1 MILCNLLYYQ
11 DGKINGIIFKI
22 LIKKSDI
29 VQLISQNTISSLKTL
44 NIRKMEEKFTI
55 DQIRDEIIKFKNDPD
70 FQKLENFYYSKSF
83 SEILGVSRREISHSG
98 FLAWLLSNIESHN
111 LGEFPIKKFLDI
123 ILKFSTNK
131 LKDQNSELYNSFV
144 TEDYEIERLFIKPEF
159 VIKNVGRL
167 DIYIDLTLLMDNKK
181 QNVKLI
187 IENKVESKE
196 NNDQTNNYFNH
207 FNTLK
212 KNEEIII
219 YIYLTPISTLE
230 LIELTEAECICKEFI
245 QINYQS
251 IVDYL
256 IEPALNQNISDR
268 TKNILTE
275 YLKSLSQPSIDDEID
290 GHKQE
295 LIMALGNE
303 ERKLLSSF
311 WNKNQKLILASLYA
325 ISSDPE
331 QEKDTRDRIRE
342 ALDSLSSD
350 KDRSTYNIKYKGE
363 IFTRNFKKSDIGL
376 QTINLLNSK
385 GLIDDHIIEYL
396 KEDRSCSFYLIK
408 KKEDF
413 TETEIKYRKYK
424 TNDSPELIYKGEEFY
439 VARNWGIGNV
449 DKLINKFTDKFPGL
463 EYETN

>member
-1 MILCNLLYYQ
+1 MTDN
-11 DGKINGIIFKI
+11 
-22 LIKKSDI
+22 
-29 VQLISQNTISSLKTL
+29 
-44 NIRKMEEKFTI
+44 FTI

-98 FLAWLLSNIESHN
+98 FLAWLLDNLESHN

-123 ILKFSTNK
+123 ILKFSNDK
-131 LKDQNSELYNSFV
+131 LKSKHSDLFNSFV
-144 TEDYEIERLFIKPEF
+144 TEDYLIERLFIKSEYA
-159 VIKNVGRL
+159 IKNFGRL
-167 DIYIDLTLLMDNKK
+167 DIYIELTLLIAGKTKNI
-181 QNVKLI
+181 KLV
-187 IENKVESKE
+187 IENKVESRE
-196 NNDQTNNYFNH
+196 NNDQTNSYFNF
-207 FNTLK
+207 FNPTE
-212 KNEEIII
+212 NDDNIVI

-230 LIELTEAECICKEFI
+230 LIELTEPECNCKTFI

-256 IEPALNQNISDR
+256 IEPALNQNISTR
-268 TKNILTE
+268 TQNILTE
-275 YLKSLSQPSIDDEID
+275 YLKSLSQPSIDEEAD

-311 WNKNQKLILASLYA
+311 WEKNQKLILASLYA

-331 QEKDTRDRIRE
+331 QEKDTRDNIRE

-350 KDRSTYNIKYKGE
+350 KDRSTYNIKYNGE
-363 IFTRNFKKSDIGL
+363 VFKRNFKKSDIGL
-376 QTINLLNSK
+376 QTIKLLNAK
-385 GLIDDHIIEYL
+385 GLIDQDIINYL
-396 KEDRSCSFYLIK
+396 KEDKSCSFLLLK

-424 TNDSPELIYKGEEFY
+424 TNDAPELIFNREEFY
-439 VARNWGIGNV
+439 VARNWGIGNIH
-449 DKLINKFTDKFPGL
+449 KLINKFTEKFPGL

>member
-1 MILCNLLYYQ
+1 MTDN
-11 DGKINGIIFKI
+11 
-22 LIKKSDI
+22 
-29 VQLISQNTISSLKTL
+29 
-44 NIRKMEEKFTI
+44 FTI

-98 FLAWLLSNIESHN
+98 FLAWLLGNLESHN

-123 ILKFSTNK
+123 ILKFSNDK
-131 LKDQNSELYNSFV
+131 LKSKHSDLFNSFV
-144 TEDYEIERLFIKPEF
+144 TEDYLIERLFIKSEYA
-159 VIKNVGRL
+159 IKNVGRL
-167 DIYIDLTLLMDNKK
+167 DIYIELTLLIAGKTKNI
-181 QNVKLI
+181 KLV
-187 IENKVESKE
+187 IENKVESRE
-196 NNDQTNNYFNH
+196 NNDQTNSYFNF
-207 FNTLK
+207 FNPTE
-212 KNEEIII
+212 NDDNIVI
-219 YIYLTPISTLE
+219 YVYLTPISTLE
-230 LIELTEAECICKEFI
+230 LIELTEPECNCKAFI

-256 IEPALNQNISDR
+256 IEPALNQNISTR
-268 TKNILTE
+268 TQNILTE
-275 YLKSLSQPSIDDEID
+275 YLKSLSQPSIDEEAD

-311 WNKNQKLILASLYA
+311 WEKNQKLILASLYA

-331 QEKDTRDRIRE
+331 QEKDTRDSIRE

-350 KDRSTYNIKYKGE
+350 KDRSTYNIKYNGVVFK
-363 IFTRNFKKSDIGL
+363 RNFKKSDIGL
-376 QTINLLNSK
+376 QTINLLKAN
-385 GLIDDHIIEYL
+385 GLIDHDIVNYL
-396 KEDRSCSFYLIK
+396 KEDKSCSFLLLK

-424 TNDSPELIYKGEEFY
+424 TNDAPALIFNGEEFY
-439 VARNWGIGNV
+439 VARNWGIGNIH
-449 DKLINKFTDKFPGL
+449 KLINKFTDKFPGL

>member
-1 MILCNLLYYQ
+1 MTDN
-11 DGKINGIIFKI
+11 
-22 LIKKSDI
+22 
-29 VQLISQNTISSLKTL
+29 
-44 NIRKMEEKFTI
+44 FTI

-98 FLAWLLSNIESHN
+98 FLAWLLGNLESHN

-123 ILKFSTNK
+123 ILKFSNDK
-131 LKDQNSELYNSFV
+131 LKSKHSDLFNSFV
-144 TEDYEIERLFIKPEF
+144 TEDYSIERLFIKSEYA
-159 VIKNVGRL
+159 IKNVGRL
-167 DIYIDLTLLMDNKK
+167 DIYIELTLLIAGKTKNI
-181 QNVKLI
+181 KLV
-187 IENKVESKE
+187 IENKVESRE
-196 NNDQTNNYFNH
+196 NNDQTNSYFNF
-207 FNTLK
+207 FNPTE
-212 KNEEIII
+212 NDENIVI
-219 YIYLTPISTLE
+219 YVYLTPISTLE
-230 LIELTEAECICKEFI
+230 LIELTEPECNCKAFI

-256 IEPALNQNISDR
+256 IEPALNQNISTR
-268 TKNILTE
+268 TQNILTE
-275 YLKSLSQPSIDDEID
+275 YLKSLSQPSIDEEAD

-311 WNKNQKLILASLYA
+311 WEKNQKLILASLYA

-331 QEKDTRDRIRE
+331 QEKDTRDSIRE

-350 KDRSTYNIKYKGE
+350 KDRSTYNIKYNGVVFK
-363 IFTRNFKKSDIGL
+363 RNFKKSDIGL
-376 QTINLLNSK
+376 QTISLLNAK
-385 GLIDDHIIEYL
+385 GLIDHNILNYL
-396 KEDRSCSFYLIK
+396 KEDKSCSFLLLK

-424 TNDSPELIYKGEEFY
+424 TNDAPELIFNGEEFY
-439 VARNWGIGNV
+439 VARNWGIGNIH
-449 DKLINKFTDKFPGL
+449 KLINKFTDKFPGL

>member
-1 MILCNLLYYQ
+1 MTDN
-11 DGKINGIIFKI
+11 
-22 LIKKSDI
+22 
-29 VQLISQNTISSLKTL
+29 
-44 NIRKMEEKFTI
+44 FTI

-98 FLAWLLSNIESHN
+98 FLAWLLGNLESHN

-123 ILKFSTNK
+123 ILKFSNDK
-131 LKDQNSELYNSFV
+131 LKSKHSDLFNSFV
-144 TEDYEIERLFIKPEF
+144 TEDYLIERLFIKSEYA
-159 VIKNVGRL
+159 IKNVGRL
-167 DIYIDLTLLMDNKK
+167 DIYIELTLLIAGKTKNI
-181 QNVKLI
+181 KLV
-187 IENKVESKE
+187 IENKVESRE
-196 NNDQTNNYFNH
+196 NNDQTNSYFNF
-207 FNTLK
+207 FNPTE
-212 KNEEIII
+212 NDDNIVI
-219 YIYLTPISTLE
+219 YVYLTPISTLE
-230 LIELTEAECICKEFI
+230 LIELTEPECNCKAFI

-256 IEPALNQNISDR
+256 IEPALNQNISTR
-268 TKNILTE
+268 TQNILTE
-275 YLKSLSQPSIDDEID
+275 YLKSLSQPSIDEEAD

-311 WNKNQKLILASLYA
+311 WEKNQKLILASLYA

-331 QEKDTRDRIRE
+331 QEKDTRDSIRE

-350 KDRSTYNIKYKGE
+350 KDRSTYNIKYNNAVFK
-363 IFTRNFKKSDIGL
+363 RNFKKSDIGL
-376 QTINLLNSK
+376 QTINLLNAE
-385 GLIDDHIIEYL
+385 GLIDQNIINYL
-396 KEDRSCSFYLIK
+396 KEDKSCSFLLLK

-424 TNDSPELIYKGEEFY
+424 TNDLPELVFNAEEFY
-439 VARNWGIGNV
+439 VARNWGIGNIH
-449 DKLINKFTDKFPGL
+449 KFIKKFTEKFVGL

>member
-1 MILCNLLYYQ
+1 MTDN
-11 DGKINGIIFKI
+11 
-22 LIKKSDI
+22 
-29 VQLISQNTISSLKTL
+29 
-44 NIRKMEEKFTI
+44 FTI

-98 FLAWLLSNIESHN
+98 FLAWLLGNLESHN

-123 ILKFSTNK
+123 ILKFSNDK
-131 LKDQNSELYNSFV
+131 LKSKHSDLFNSFV
-144 TEDYEIERLFIKPEF
+144 TEDYSIERLFIKSEYA
-159 VIKNVGRL
+159 IKNVGRL
-167 DIYIDLTLLMDNKK
+167 DIYIELTLLIARKTKNI
-181 QNVKLI
+181 KLV
-187 IENKVESKE
+187 IENKVESRE
-196 NNDQTNNYFNH
+196 NNDQTNSYYNFFNPTE
-207 FNTLK
+207 NDD
-212 KNEEIII
+212 NIVI
-219 YIYLTPISTLE
+219 YVYLTPISTLE
-230 LIELTEAECICKEFI
+230 LIELTEPECNCKAFI

-256 IEPALNQNISDR
+256 IEPALNQNISSR
-268 TKNILTE
+268 TQNILTE
-275 YLKSLSQPSIDDEID
+275 YLKSLSQPSIDEEAD

-311 WNKNQKLILASLYA
+311 WEKNQKLILASLYA

-331 QEKDTRDRIRE
+331 QEKDTRDSIRE

-350 KDRSTYNIKYKGE
+350 KDRSTYNIKYNGAVFK
-363 IFTRNFKKSDIGL
+363 RNFKKSDIGL
-376 QTINLLNSK
+376 QTINLLNTK
-385 GLIDDHIIEYL
+385 GLIDQNIINYL
-396 KEDRSCSFYLIK
+396 KEDKSCSFLLLK

-424 TNDSPELIYKGEEFY
+424 TNDAPELIFNGEEFY
-439 VARNWGIGNV
+439 VARNWGIGNIH
-449 DKLINKFTDKFPGL
+449 KLINKFTDKFPGL

>member
-1 MILCNLLYYQ
+1 MTDN
-11 DGKINGIIFKI
+11 
-22 LIKKSDI
+22 
-29 VQLISQNTISSLKTL
+29 
-44 NIRKMEEKFTI
+44 FTI
-55 DQIRDEIIKFKNDPD
+55 DQIRDEIIKFKNDSD

-98 FLAWLLSNIESHN
+98 FLSWLLGNLESHN
-111 LGEFPIKKFLDI
+111 LGEFTIKKFLDI
-123 ILKFSTNK
+123 ILKFSNDT
-131 LKDQNSELYNSFV
+131 LKTKHSDLFNSFV
-144 TEDYEIERLFIKPEF
+144 TEDYLIERLFIKSEY

-167 DIYIDLTLLMDNKK
+167 DIYIELTLLIAGKTKNI
-181 QNVKLI
+181 KLV
-187 IENKVESKE
+187 IENKVESRE
-196 NNDQTNNYFNH
+196 NNDQTNSYFNF
-207 FNTLK
+207 FNPTE
-212 KNEEIII
+212 NDDNIVI
-219 YIYLTPISTLE
+219 YVYLTPISTLE
-230 LIELTEAECICKEFI
+230 LIELSEPECNCKAFI

-256 IEPALNQNISDR
+256 IEPALNQNISTR
-268 TKNILTE
+268 TQNILTE
-275 YLKSLSQPSIDDEID
+275 YLKSLSQPSIDEEAD

-311 WNKNQKLILASLYA
+311 WDKNQKLILASLYA

-331 QEKDTRDRIRE
+331 QEKDTRDSIRE

-350 KDRSTYNIKYKGE
+350 KDRSTYNIKYNGAVIK
-363 IFTRNFKKSDIGL
+363 RNFKKSDIGL

-385 GLIDDHIIEYL
+385 GLIDHNIINYL
-396 KEDRSCSFYLIK
+396 KEDKSCSFHLLK

-424 TNDSPELIYKGEEFY
+424 TNDPPELIFNGEEFY
-439 VARNWGIGNV
+439 VARNWGIGNIY
-449 DKLINKFTDKFPGL
+449 KLINKFIDKFPRL

>member
-1 MILCNLLYYQ
+1 MTDN
-11 DGKINGIIFKI
+11 
-22 LIKKSDI
+22 
-29 VQLISQNTISSLKTL
+29 
-44 NIRKMEEKFTI
+44 FTI

-98 FLAWLLSNIESHN
+98 FLAWLLGNLESHN

-123 ILKFSTNK
+123 ILKFSNDK
-131 LKDQNSELYNSFV
+131 LKTKHSDLFNSFV
-144 TEDYEIERLFIKPEF
+144 TEDYLIEKLFIKSEYT
-159 VIKNVGRL
+159 IKSVGRL
-167 DIYIDLTLLMDNKK
+167 DIYIELTLLISEKTKNI
-181 QNVKLI
+181 KLV

-196 NNDQTNNYFNH
+196 NNDQTNSYFNF
-207 FNTLK
+207 FNPTE
-212 KNEEIII
+212 NDDNIVI
-219 YIYLTPISTLE
+219 YVYLTPISTLE
-230 LIELTEAECICKEFI
+230 LIELTEPECNCKSFI

-256 IEPALNQNISDR
+256 IEPALNQNISTR
-268 TKNILTE
+268 TQNILTE
-275 YLKSLSQPSIDDEID
+275 YLKSLSQPSIDEEAD

-311 WNKNQKLILASLYA
+311 WEKNQKLILASLYA

-331 QEKDTRDRIRE
+331 QEKDTRNSIRE
-342 ALDSLSSD
+342 ALESLSSD
-350 KDRSTYNIKYKGE
+350 KDRSTYNIKYNGITFK
-363 IFTRNFKKSDIGL
+363 RNFKKSDIGL
-376 QTINLLNSK
+376 QTINLLSSK
-385 GLIDDHIIEYL
+385 GLINDNIINYL
-396 KEDRSCSFYLIK
+396 KEDKSCSFLLLK

-424 TNDSPELIYKGEEFY
+424 TNDSPELIYNGEEFY
-439 VARNWGIGNV
+439 VARNWGIGNIH
-449 DKLINKFTDKFPGL
+449 KLINKFTDKFPGL

>member
-1 MILCNLLYYQ
+1 MTEN
-11 DGKINGIIFKI
+11 
-22 LIKKSDI
+22 
-29 VQLISQNTISSLKTL
+29 
-44 NIRKMEEKFTI
+44 FTV
-55 DQIRDEIIKFKNDPD
+55 DKIRDKIIKFKNDPD

-98 FLAWLLSNIESHN
+98 FLAWLLGNLESHN

-123 ILKFSTNK
+123 ILKFSNDTLKNKHTN
-131 LKDQNSELYNSFV
+131 LFNSFV
-144 TEDYEIERLFIKPEF
+144 TENYTIERLFIKSEYS
-159 VIKNVGRL
+159 IKNVGRL
-167 DIYIDLTLLMDNKK
+167 DIYIELTLLIDGKSKNI
-181 QNVKLI
+181 KLI

-207 FNTLK
+207 FNPSE
-212 KNEEIII
+212 NDDNIVI
-219 YIYLTPISTLE
+219 YVYLTPISTLE
-230 LIELTEAECICKEFI
+230 LIELTEPECYCKAFI

-256 IEPALNQNISDR
+256 IEPVLNQNISTR
-268 TKNILTE
+268 TQNILTE
-275 YLKSLSQPSIDDEID
+275 YLKSLSQPSINEGAD

-311 WNKNQKLILASLYA
+311 WAKNEKLILASLYA

-331 QEKDTRDRIRE
+331 QEKDTRDKIRE
-342 ALDSLSSD
+342 ALDSLSFD
-350 KDRSTYNIKYKGE
+350 KDRSTYNIKYNGV
-363 IFTRNFKKSDIGL
+363 IFNQNFKKSDIGL
-376 QTINLLNSK
+376 QTINLLEAKN
-385 GLIDDHIIEYL
+385 LINENIINFL
-396 KEDRSCSFYLIK
+396 KEDKSCSFLLLK

-424 TNDSPELIYKGEEFY
+424 TNDAPELIYNSEEFY
-439 VARNWGIGNV
+439 VARNWGIGNIQ
-449 DKLINKFTDKFPGL
+449 KFINKFTDKFLGL